1 MSNLTDPSSP
11 STGETRAFDDELD
24 AATCQFPIHRGRR
37 PRIRPVLSPR
47 AARTTRV
54 TPPRVGQL
62 QTPKS
67 KSNGIVDQTFE
78 TGDLAWRQGS
88 TASIAF
94 AHHERKNELKGKKKS
109 NNASLGVA
117 FSRRA
122 FCRAASVGRSSPPF
136 TPRDTRHR
144 RRAVFVFDK
153 RTITRPRPRPRPR
166 PPAPPSRRFRRSGT
180 GAALS
185 ARRGTRRSRPPGAAA
200 DSTR

>member
-24 AATCQFPIHRGRR
+24 AVTCQFPIHRGRR

-67 KSNGIVDQTFE
+67 KSN
-78 TGDLAWRQGS
+78 A

-94 AHHERKNELKGKKKS
+94 GHHERKNEQKGKS

>member
-78 TGDLAWRQGS
+78 TGDLAYTRRGS

-94 AHHERKNELKGKKKS
+94 AHHTSAKTSCEEKVTTRLS
-109 NNASLGVA
+109 ASLFLGALYVA
-117 FSRRA
+117 
-122 FCRAASVGRSSPPF
+122 
-136 TPRDTRHR
+136 PR
-144 RRAVFVFDK
+144 
-153 RTITRPRPRPRPR
+153 
-166 PPAPPSRRFRRSGT
+166 
-180 GAALS
+180 L
-185 ARRGTRRSRPPGAAA
+185 
-200 DSTR
+200 

>member
-78 TGDLAWRQGS
+78 TGDQQAWRRGS

-94 AHHERKNELKGKKKS
+94 ALMTRLQKRVVRKK
-109 NNASLGVA
+109 
-117 FSRRA
+117 
-122 FCRAASVGRSSPPF
+122 
-136 TPRDTRHR
+136 
-144 RRAVFVFDK
+144 
-153 RTITRPRPRPRPR
+153 
-166 PPAPPSRRFRRSGT
+166 
-180 GAALS
+180 
-185 ARRGTRRSRPPGAAA
+185 
-200 DSTR
+200 